1 MDQRSPEWFEARKG
15 KITGSR
21 VGGILGVN
29 PFASS
34 EDVMREMVREW
45 FSAEREFKGN
55 DATRHGEKWED
66 YAVTRYE
73 NETGYTVDKAGFI
86 AHEVYDFI
94 GVSPDGLVGLDG
106 GIEVKCPYWAK
117 APYSI
122 NEKPSYHAQMQVVME
137 TADIEWMDFVVFI
150 QNQPL
155 HIERVE
161 RDREWFAAALPK
173 LIKFNEKFQ
182 KIVSSEESAKDY
194 LADPEKEINDF
205 RADRLAIIL
214 YEIEDHKAK
223 MEPLQKEFDQIKREL
238 GEEFGS
244 FKTGF
249 IKLKRIQK
257 KGAVDNKR
265 LYADLGVE
273 DLLKSANKTVE
284 DYRSEPV
291 ITYMV
296 TRNGDV

>member
-1 MDQRSPEWFEARKG
+1 MEQRSTEWFEARKG

-29 PFASS
+29 PFATA
-34 EDVMREMVREW
+34 EDVMREMVRDW
-45 FSAEREFKGN
+45 FGAEREFTGN

-66 YAVTRYE
+66 YAVSLYE
-73 NETGYTVDKAGFI
+73 GVTGNEVDKAGFI

-122 NEKPSYHAQMQVVME
+122 SEKPSYYAQMQVVME

-150 QNQPL
+150 LNHPL
-155 HIERVE
+155 HVERVE
-161 RDREWFAAALPK
+161 RDRKWFAEALPK
-173 LIKFNEKFQ
+173 LIKFNERFQ
-182 KIVSSEESAKDY
+182 KIVSSEESAKEY
-194 LADPEKEINDF
+194 LADPQKEISDA
-205 RADRLAIIL
+205 RADRLAILL
-214 YEIEDHKAK
+214 YEIEDHKSK
-223 MEPLQKEFDQIKREL
+223 LEPLQKEFDQIKREL

-249 IKLKRIQK
+249 ITFKRIQK

-265 LYADLGVE
+265 LYADVGVE
-273 DLLKSANKTVE
+273 DALNKLGKTID
-284 DYRSEPV
+284 DYRSDPV
-291 ITYMV
+291 ISYTV
-296 TRNGDV
+296 NRNGDV